1 MKFSSKILLPI
12 NLRIQKKIQ
21 VGAINLV
28 ALEARIIESEEKI
41 LNKSEKLH
49 TSCALLLLNGL
60 WIFLF

>member
-49 TSCALLLLNGL
+49 TSSALLLLNGL
-60 WIFLF
+60 WIF

>member
-1 MKFSSKILLPI
+1 LKFSSKILLPI

-21 VGAINLV
+21 VGATNLV

-60 WIFLF
+60 

>member
-41 LNKSEKLH
+41 LNKSEKLQ
-49 TSCALLLLNGL
+49 TSSALLLLNGL
-60 WIFLF
+60 WIF